1 MKLIV
6 VSGLSGS
13 GKTVALHMLEDLGYN
28 CIDNLPMSL
37 LERLVHDITS
47 SGDPAYELTA
57 VGIDARAHA
66 RGDIHSYHEHIQR
79 VQQAGIT
86 CETLFLQTDDQII
99 LKRYSETRR
108 KHPLSSTA
116 LSLAD
121 AILLERELLNPI
133 AAQADLIIDTSRTTI
148 HQLRDII
155 RERVHGRDNL
165 LSLQF
170 ESFGYK
176 HGLPTDADFIFDVRC
191 LPNPHWISDLR
202 ALTGKDK
209 EVIEYLNRHE
219 AVNQMFEDIKQFL
232 DRWLPQFE
240 ADSRSYV
247 TVAIG
252 CTGGQH
258 RSVYL
263 AERLAR
269 HFRHHKWRILV
280 RHNELA

>member
-47 SGDPAYELTA
+47 SGDLAYELTA

-66 RGDIHSYHEHIQR
+66 RGDIRSYHEHIQR
-79 VQQAGIT
+79 VQQAGIA

-108 KHPLSSTA
+108 KHPLSSAA

-121 AILLERELLNPI
+121 AIILERELLSPI

-191 LPNPHWISDLR
+191 LPNPHWIPHLR
-202 ALTGKDK
+202 ALTGKDR
-209 EVIEYLNRHE
+209 EVIDYLDRHE

-263 AERLAR
+263 AERLAH

-280 RHNELA
+280 RHTELD